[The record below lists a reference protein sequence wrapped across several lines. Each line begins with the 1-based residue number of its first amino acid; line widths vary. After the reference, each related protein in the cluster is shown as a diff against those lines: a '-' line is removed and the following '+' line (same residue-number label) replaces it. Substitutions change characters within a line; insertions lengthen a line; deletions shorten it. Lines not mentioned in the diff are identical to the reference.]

1 MIARIIGILEELDT
15 DSSVAL
21 VEVGQLGYEVL
32 VPGYAVSDLSAR
44 VGHEVVLYCLE
55 YYEASGGIGGNLI
68 PRIIGFPQAQD
79 KQFFQRFIKVKGIG
93 VKKALRAL
101 SRPIAEVAMQIENG
115 DTKML
120 ATLPEIGKRTAEQIV
135 AELKGKMA
143 KYALI
148 REDDEKIP
156 PQRRPG
162 FHEEALLVLMQLQY
176 REPEAEQ
183 LIKRAFAR
191 NGEIDSVEELIQEIF
206 RMIGER

>member
-93 VKKALRAL
+93 VRKALRAL
-101 SRPIAEVAMQIENG
+101 SRPIADVAAQIENG

-135 AELKGKMA
+135 AELKGKMDMFA
-143 KYALI
+143 ASATHLRAEHKPLS
-148 REDDEKIP
+148 DTG
-156 PQRRPG
+156 Q
-162 FHEEALLVLMQLQY
+162 EALLILLQLGEKQADAEALIAKVLED
-176 REPEAEQ
+176 EPEITTDALVQ
-183 LIKRAFAR
+183 TVYRLK
-191 NGEIDSVEELIQEIF
+191 G
-206 RMIGER
+206 